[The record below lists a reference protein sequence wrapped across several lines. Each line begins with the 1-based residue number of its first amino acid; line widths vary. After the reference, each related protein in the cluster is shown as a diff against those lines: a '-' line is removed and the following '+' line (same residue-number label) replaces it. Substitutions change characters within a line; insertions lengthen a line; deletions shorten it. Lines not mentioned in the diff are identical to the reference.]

1 MATNK
6 RKTRMYEPW
15 GYRDQDNYQS
25 TESIIEDDFGEF
37 FADVNYKREDN
48 KIHFK
53 NKDGKEVAN
62 LDVNEFVKSDQ
73 IVEKA
78 WYENGNI
85 YIKFTNGDL
94 ITIDVKEILDENE
107 FSDGLQ
113 VNDGV
118 VSVLRDLTSERWL
131 TVSEDGVKVSGIQA
145 EIDRLDER
153 IDNEIDRATSEEERI
168 ETKLDKEIQ
177 DRIDD
182 VNAEENRAKAA
193 ELAEEN
199 RAKAEEQRIDTKLS
213 DEITR
218 ATQTE
223 QVINHRVNTLNDE
236 LDAEESIRESNDA
249 SLGLRITTETNDR
262 ISAVLAEKQRAEAA
276 ESAITD
282 AMETEVERIDHE
294 IADANSKIEDEIS
307 RATNA
312 ESSLDEKISQETE
325 RAIAKE
331 EELDNRI
338 DEIISGS
345 PVERLDELIEK
356 LGYKDNDTLVTTNEH
371 EVAFGEWN
379 ISNTDVESSGQT
391 VFSVGIGTSAH
402 DRKNAIEVMK
412 DGSVFVWVEGEF
424 MNINKLLGQISH
436 EVYDTNP

>member
-1 MATNK
+1 MAS
-6 RKTRMYEPW
+6 RTRMYEPW

-25 TESIIEDDFGEF
+25 TESIIEDDFSSF
-37 FADVNYKREDN
+37 FAGVNYKKEDN

-53 NKDGKEVAN
+53 NKDGKEVAS

-78 WYENGNI
+78 WYEDGKI

-94 ITIDVKEILDENE
+94 ITIDVKELIDENE
-107 FSDGLQ
+107 FADGLQ

-118 VSVLRDLTSERWL
+118 VSVLKDSSSERWL
-131 TVSEDGVKVSGIQA
+131 TVSENGVKVSGIQA

-153 IDNEIDRATSEEERI
+153 IDNEIGRATSEEERI
-168 ETKLDKEIQ
+168 ETKLDNEIQ

-213 DEITR
+213 NEITR

-223 QVINHRVNTLNDE
+223 QGINHRVDTLNDE

-249 SLGLRITTETNDR
+249 ALSLRITTEVNDR
-262 ISAVLAEKQRAEAA
+262 IAAVNTEKTRAEAA
-276 ESAITD
+276 EATLNDKID
-282 AMETEVERIDHE
+282 A
-294 IADANSKIEDEIS
+294 EIS
-307 RATNA
+307 NREVADSVISGAVNNLSNNLAIEVQRAK
-312 ESSLDEKISQETE
+312 D
-325 RAIAKE
+325 E
-331 EELDNRI
+331 EEALNERI
-338 DEIISGS
+338 DEIISGT
-345 PVERLDELIEK
+345 PIEKLDELIEK
-356 LGYKDNDTLVTTNEH
+356 LGYKDNDTLQTSNEH

-379 ISNTDVESSGQT
+379 ISSTDVEASGQT
-391 VFSVGIGTSAH
+391 VFSVGVGTSAH
-402 DRKNAIEVMK
+402 DRKNAFEVRK
-412 DGSVFVWVEGEF
+412 DGSIYMWVEGDYVQ
-424 MNINKLLGQISH
+424 INDIIAMLTH
-436 EVYDTNP
+436 EVYDAESGSTH

>member
-1 MATNK
+1 MAIK

-73 IVEKA
+73 IVERA

-94 ITIDVKEILDENE
+94 ITIDVKDILDENE
-107 FSDGLQ
+107 FADGLQ

-118 VSVLRDLTSERWL
+118 VSVLKDLTSERWL

-182 VNAEENRAKAA
+182 VNAEENRAKA
-193 ELAEEN
+193 
-199 RAKAEEQRIDTKLS
+199 EEQRIDTKLS
-213 DEITR
+213 NEITR

-223 QVINHRVNTLNDE
+223 QGINHRVNTLNDE

-249 SLGLRITTETNDR
+249 ALGLRITTETNDR

-276 ESAITD
+276 EQALGNSIT
-282 AMETEVERIDHE
+282 
-294 IADANSKIEDEIS
+294 NEIS

-312 ESSLDEKISQETE
+312 ESSLDEKITQETE

-331 EELDNRI
+331 EELNNRI

-379 ISNTDVESSGQT
+379 VSNTDVEPSGQT

-402 DRKNAIEVMK
+402 DRKNALEVMK
-412 DGSVFVWVEGEF
+412 DGSVYMWIEGGYVQ
-424 MNINKLLGQISH
+424 INNLLAQLTN

>member
-1 MATNK
+1 MAIK

-25 TESIIEDDFGEF
+25 TESIIENDFGEF

-73 IVEKA
+73 IVERA

-107 FSDGLQ
+107 FADGLQ

-168 ETKLDKEIQ
+168 EIKLDKEIQ

-182 VNAEENRAKAA
+182 VNAEENRAKA
-193 ELAEEN
+193 
-199 RAKAEEQRIDTKLS
+199 EEQRIDTKLS
-213 DEITR
+213 NEITR

-223 QVINHRVNTLNDE
+223 QVINHRVDTLNDE

-249 SLGLRITTETNDR
+249 AIGLRITTETNDR
-262 ISAVLAEKQRAEAA
+262 ISAVNAERTRAEAA
-276 ESAITD
+276 EQALGNSIT
-282 AMETEVERIDHE
+282 
-294 IADANSKIEDEIS
+294 NEIS

-331 EELDNRI
+331 EELDNKI

-345 PVERLDELIEK
+345 PIERLDELIEK
-356 LGYKDNDTLVTTNEH
+356 LGYQNNDTLVTTNEH

-379 ISNTDVESSGQT
+379 VSNTDVEPSGQT

-412 DGSVFVWVEGEF
+412 DGSVFMWVEGEYLD
-424 MNINKLLGQISH
+424 ITKILGQLVH